1 MTDTTRGASGP
12 RITYDPKV
20 DAMAIELVAD
30 ARHASTRRVQ
40 PGLLLHLDEHRRPV
54 EIEILGAS
62 ALFTPAQL
70 AAIAS
75 PAEWLTLREA
85 AAEYGIAAG
94 TLRVLVNKGRL
105 KAVRRGR
112 DWQVTRAEL
121 GNSLEGRKPA
131 GRPARD
137 PRARRLAKAAS

>member
-1 MTDTTRGASGP
+1 MTDATRGGAGP

-30 ARHASTRRVQ
+30 GRHASTLRVR
-40 PGLLLHLDEHRRPV
+40 PGILIHFDERKRPV
-54 EIEILGAS
+54 EFEILDAS
-62 ALFTPAQL
+62 AVFTTAEL
-70 AAIAS
+70 AAIGS

-85 AAEYGIAAG
+85 AAESGIAAG

-105 KAVRRGR
+105 KAARRGR

-121 GNSLEGRKPA
+121 GNYLEGRKPA

-137 PRARRLAKAAS
+137 PRARRIAKAS